1 MAKRKQSFNWN
12 KDSIRALRRHMGL
25 TQVELAKVLGIRQ
38 QTVSEWE
45 SGVYKPRGAT
55 ITLLNIVA
63 DRSGFRY
70 QVRQE

>member
-1 MAKRKQSFNWN
+1 MAKRKQCVSWN
-12 KDSIRALRRHMGL
+12 KNSIRALRRHMGL
-25 TQVELAKVLGIRQ
+25 TQVELARLLGIRQ

-70 QVRQE
+70 QVRKE

>member
-1 MAKRKQSFNWN
+1 MAKSKQSVNWN

-25 TQVELAKVLGIRQ
+25 TQVELARVLGIRQ

-55 ITLLNIVA
+55 VTLLNIVA